1 VYDFGRELS
10 QILINKK
17 KIMNKQI
24 DNKETETKPEL
35 YTLLYTVLEKYVSY
49 VMDAEGTD
57 FISIHDNR
65 YMSDVKFTNEEWQIL
80 EKISEKVNFPNGI

>member
-65 YMSDVKFTNEEWQIL
+65 LYKHTR
-80 EKISEKVNFPNGI
+80 